1 MERKKTVAV
10 IVILSLLVIF
20 SAVFIK
26 LLRQKRMESQY
37 MEQLELGNRYLTEQN
52 YEEAV
57 MAFSRV
63 IEIDPK
69 QAEGYLK
76 LAEAYSGFGQYDK
89 AATVLKQGFE
99 MTEDE
104 QIKELWL
111 SAESNLARVEETKKG
126 EGEEEEPPDEEAVY
140 KEILDKYYLAVS
152 EHWKRQML
160 LDEGLCYLCS
170 YYDGLSQIGY
180 CFMDIDGNGVEELLI
195 GETGTDGYK
204 GMFFDL
210 YAIIDNRAVQIAVS
224 GERDRYYLCTGY
236 KIANEGS
243 GGAELSSN
251 TYYEFDGERGMLSL
265 IEAVTYD
272 GDYDENNPWFY
283 SAEGVG
289 REFYTPISQ
298 ERAFQIQ
305 NQYTYTDIPFISF
318 DEYPYSWGIE
328 QRTKDIMTEAVT
340 AIVYYYRGQE
350 TLAENLTDTDIQYFL
365 EWHLNNEGY
374 DNGTENK
381 PIFDSYEYDEYG
393 RKWFDIEDV
402 YKKMED
408 IYGRE
413 VNRELISQDI
423 LFDFQD
429 GRISMPGGDGDEW
442 LLSTLLE
449 CRTEDETVTLRIHY
463 RIEYNVPELNTEE
476 TVTATFEEN
485 PDSYMGYTL
494 VKVESME

>member
-160 LDEGLCYLCS
+160 LDEGLCYLCCKNS
-170 YYDGLSQIGY
+170 
-180 CFMDIDGNGVEELLI
+180 
-195 GETGTDGYK
+195 
-204 GMFFDL
+204 
-210 YAIIDNRAVQIAVS
+210 II
-224 GERDRYYLCTGY
+224 
-236 KIANEGS
+236 
-243 GGAELSSN
+243 
-251 TYYEFDGERGMLSL
+251 
-265 IEAVTYD
+265 
-272 GDYDENNPWFY
+272 
-283 SAEGVG
+283 
-289 REFYTPISQ
+289 
-298 ERAFQIQ
+298 
-305 NQYTYTDIPFISF
+305 
-318 DEYPYSWGIE
+318 
-328 QRTKDIMTEAVT
+328 
-340 AIVYYYRGQE
+340 
-350 TLAENLTDTDIQYFL
+350 
-365 EWHLNNEGY
+365 
-374 DNGTENK
+374 
-381 PIFDSYEYDEYG
+381 
-393 RKWFDIEDV
+393 
-402 YKKMED
+402 
-408 IYGRE
+408 
-413 VNRELISQDI
+413 
-423 LFDFQD
+423 
-429 GRISMPGGDGDEW
+429 
-442 LLSTLLE
+442 
-449 CRTEDETVTLRIHY
+449 
-463 RIEYNVPELNTEE
+463 
-476 TVTATFEEN
+476 
-485 PDSYMGYTL
+485 
-494 VKVESME
+494 